1 MTFSVEKL
9 HFKTR
14 VYLLYNYTVYLTGLI
29 YLRVD
34 DFFFF
39 LISKSIKQRQE
50 YILESCLKRYHNMMS
65 VFRDRNEYSKGL
77 KV

>member
-1 MTFSVEKL
+1 MSFSVEKL

-14 VYLLYNYTVYLTGLI
+14 VYLVYNYTIYLAGLI

-34 DFFFF
+34 DF
-39 LISKSIKQRQE
+39 LKNISKSIKQRQE
-50 YILESCLKRYHNMMS
+50 YILESCLNRYHDMMS
-65 VFRDRNEYSKGL
+65 VSRDRNECSKSL